1 MLNPQPQKSELSSL
15 RLTHTATLGELE
27 KYKLLV
33 DSIEDYAIF
42 LLDPEGY
49 VRSWN
54 KGAQNIKGYA
64 PDEII
69 GKHFSVFYMP
79 EYIDAKK
86 PERELK
92 LARKLGRVE
101 DEDWRVRKDG
111 SQVWANVVITA
122 LKDGKGE
129 LIGFAKI
136 TRDLTER
143 KQSEDM
149 LKSNNTLLKKQRAE
163 LEILSA
169 SKDEFIS
176 LASHQLRTPAT
187 AVKQL
192 LGMLTQGFVGKV
204 APEHLLLIERAYEAN
219 ERQIRIVESLLKI
232 AQLDAG
238 KIVLRPTPVNLHTF
252 LSDLVEEYAD
262 IIAPKNQTIAL
273 DIKKTTPATI
283 LVDEENFRMAL
294 GNLVDNASKYS
305 YEGGAILVAA
315 RGNDD
320 NVSIS
325 VKDSGVGIDPADHKH
340 LFEKFSRIFNEFSGS
355 VGGSGLGL
363 YWVKRVIEMHHGH
376 IDVKAEKPK
385 GSTFT
390 IVLPREVAHA

>member
-79 EYIDAKK
+79 EDIDAKK